1 MAKTKS
7 NFKKFLLLWSG
18 ELIASIG
25 SGLSAFGLGIYVFQQ
40 TGLASSVSL
49 ITLLAFLPNLLLTAP
64 AGVLAD
70 RYDRRL
76 LMILG
81 DGLSALGLVFI
92 LICLIT
98 KGSASLL
105 EIAVGVTISSIFTSL
120 LEPSYRATITD
131 LLTADEFSKASG
143 LVQLAGSAKFLISPI
158 LAGFLLAKFDI
169 RLLLIIDICTLFL
182 TIIATLVVKKGLVIK
197 AKEKTQSFLKDFKEG
212 WNTLIKNRGLVVLL
226 LISSLITFFIGFI
239 QTLFTPLLLAFTTP
253 KTIGSLETF
262 AALGMLIS
270 SLFLGMKEIKKGFV
284 KMLVVSF
291 FFAGIFVSLFG
302 LRENLILIAA
312 SGFFFFLCLP
322 FANTAMDFLIR
333 TNIDNE
339 QQGRIWGLMDPI
351 SSFGYVIAYA
361 ISGVLADFVFSP
373 LLMEGGTLAK
383 SLGPIFGL
391 GAGRGTG
398 LLIFTSG
405 ILLSASSLLLLASK
419 SLRKLE
425 GKL

>member
-1 MAKTKS
+1 MTEKKS
-7 NFKKFLLLWSG
+7 NFNMFLLLWSG

-25 SGLSAFGLGIYVFQQ
+25 SGLTAFGLGIYVFQQ

-49 ITLLAFLPNLLLTAP
+49 ITLLAFLPNMLLTAP

-92 LICLIT
+92 LFFMMT
-98 KGSASLL
+98 TGRASLSV
-105 EIAVGVTISSIFTSL
+105 IAIGVAISSVFTSL

-131 LLTADEFSKASG
+131 LLTVEEFSKASG

-158 LAGFLLAKFDI
+158 LAGSLLVRFDI
-169 RLLLIIDICTLFL
+169 SLLLIIDICTLFL
-182 TIIATLVVKKGLVIK
+182 TILASLVVKKNLVSK
-197 AKEKTQSFLKDFKEG
+197 AREKTQSFIKDFKDG
-212 WNTLIKNRGLVVLL
+212 WKALVENRGLVILL
-226 LISSLITFFIGFI
+226 LLSSLITFFIGFI
-239 QTLFTPLLLAFTTP
+239 QTLSTPLLLAFTTP
-253 KTIGSLETF
+253 KMIGSIETF

-284 KMLVVSF
+284 KMLVISLF
-291 FFAGIFVSLFG
+291 CAGLCISLFG
-302 LRENLILIAA
+302 LRENLVLIAI
-312 SGFFFFLCLP
+312 SGFFFFSCLP
-322 FANTAMDFLIR
+322 FANTAMDFLVR

-351 SSFGYVIAYA
+351 SSFGYIIAYA
-361 ISGVLADFVFSP
+361 VSGLLADFVFRP
-373 LLMEGGTLAK
+373 LLLEGGLLAEN
-383 SLGPIFGL
+383 LGTIFGI
-391 GAGRGTG
+391 GSGRGTG
-398 LLIFTSG
+398 LLISVSG
-405 ILLSASSLLLLASK
+405 IFLSLTALLLFASK

-425 GKL
+425 S

>member
-1 MAKTKS
+1 MTEKKS
-7 NFKKFLLLWSG
+7 NFNMFLLLWSG

-25 SGLSAFGLGIYVFQQ
+25 SGLTAFGLGIYVFQQ

-49 ITLLAFLPNLLLTAP
+49 ITLLAFLPNMLLTAP

-92 LICLIT
+92 LFFMMT
-98 KGSASLL
+98 TGSASLSV
-105 EIAVGVTISSIFTSL
+105 IAIGVAISSVFTSL

-131 LLTADEFSKASG
+131 LLTVEEFSKASG

-158 LAGFLLAKFDI
+158 LAGFLLARFDI

-182 TIIATLVVKKGLVIK
+182 TILASLVVKKNLVSK
-197 AKEKTQSFLKDFKEG
+197 AREKTQSFIKDFKDG
-212 WNTLIKNRGLVVLL
+212 WKALVENRGLVILL
-226 LISSLITFFIGFI
+226 LLSSLITFFIGFI
-239 QTLFTPLLLAFTTP
+239 QTLSTPLLLAFTTP
-253 KTIGSLETF
+253 KMIGSIETF

-284 KMLVVSF
+284 KMLVISLF
-291 FFAGIFVSLFG
+291 CAGLCISIFG
-302 LRENLILIAA
+302 LRENLVLIAI
-312 SGFFFFLCLP
+312 SGFFFFSCLP
-322 FANTAMDFLIR
+322 FANTAMDFLVR

-351 SSFGYVIAYA
+351 SSFGYIIAYA
-361 ISGVLADFVFSP
+361 VSGLLADFVFRP
-373 LLMEGGTLAK
+373 LLLAGGLLAG
-383 SLGPIFGL
+383 SLGNIFGI
-391 GAGRGTG
+391 GSGRGTG
-398 LLIFTSG
+398 LLIFVSG
-405 ILLSASSLLLLASK
+405 IFLSLTALLLLVSK

-425 GKL
+425 S

>member
-1 MAKTKS
+1 MTEKKS
-7 NFKKFLLLWSG
+7 NFNMFLLLWSG

-25 SGLSAFGLGIYVFQQ
+25 SGLTAFGLGIYVFQQ

-49 ITLLAFLPNLLLTAP
+49 ITLLAFLPNMLLTAP

-92 LICLIT
+92 LFFMMT
-98 KGSASLL
+98 TGSASLSV
-105 EIAVGVTISSIFTSL
+105 IAIGVAISSVFTSL

-131 LLTADEFSKASG
+131 LLTVEEFSKASG

-158 LAGFLLAKFDI
+158 LAGFLLARFDI
-169 RLLLIIDICTLFL
+169 SLLLIIDICTLFL
-182 TIIATLVVKKGLVIK
+182 TILASLVVKKNLVSK
-197 AKEKTQSFLKDFKEG
+197 AREKTQSFIKDFKDG
-212 WNTLIKNRGLVVLL
+212 WKALVENRGLVILL
-226 LISSLITFFIGFI
+226 LLSSLITFFIGFI
-239 QTLFTPLLLAFTTP
+239 QTLSTPLLLAFTTP
-253 KTIGSLETF
+253 KMIGSIETF

-284 KMLVVSF
+284 KMLVISLF
-291 FFAGIFVSLFG
+291 CAGLCISIFG
-302 LRENLILIAA
+302 LRENLVLIAI
-312 SGFFFFLCLP
+312 SGFFFFSCLP
-322 FANTAMDFLIR
+322 FANTAMDFLVR

-351 SSFGYVIAYA
+351 SSFGYIIAYA
-361 ISGVLADFVFSP
+361 VSGLLADFVFRP
-373 LLMEGGTLAK
+373 LLLAGGLLAG
-383 SLGPIFGL
+383 SLGNIFGI
-391 GAGRGTG
+391 GSGRGTG
-398 LLIFTSG
+398 LLIFVSG
-405 ILLSASSLLLLASK
+405 IFLSLTALLLLVSK

-425 GKL
+425 S

>member
-1 MAKTKS
+1 MTEKKS
-7 NFKKFLLLWSG
+7 NFNMFLLLWSG

-25 SGLSAFGLGIYVFQQ
+25 SGLTAFGLGIYVFQQ

-49 ITLLAFLPNLLLTAP
+49 ITLLAFLPNMLLTAP

-92 LICLIT
+92 LFFMMT
-98 KGSASLL
+98 TGSASLSV
-105 EIAVGVTISSIFTSL
+105 IAIGVAISSVFTSL

-131 LLTADEFSKASG
+131 LLTVEEFSKASG

-158 LAGFLLAKFDI
+158 LAGFLLARFDI
-169 RLLLIIDICTLFL
+169 SLLLIIDICTLFL
-182 TIIATLVVKKGLVIK
+182 TILASLVVKKNLVSK
-197 AKEKTQSFLKDFKEG
+197 AREKTQSFIKDFKDG
-212 WNTLIKNRGLVVLL
+212 WKALVENRGLVILL
-226 LISSLITFFIGFI
+226 LLSSLITFFIGFI
-239 QTLFTPLLLAFTTP
+239 QTLSTPLLLAFTTP
-253 KTIGSLETF
+253 KMIGSIETF

-284 KMLVVSF
+284 KMLVISLF
-291 FFAGIFVSLFG
+291 CAGLCISIFG
-302 LRENLILIAA
+302 LRENLVLIAI
-312 SGFFFFLCLP
+312 SGFFFFSCLP
-322 FANTAMDFLIR
+322 FANTAMDFLVR

-351 SSFGYVIAYA
+351 SSFGYIIAYA
-361 ISGVLADFVFSP
+361 VSGLLADFVFRP
-373 LLMEGGTLAK
+373 LLLAGGLLAG
-383 SLGPIFGL
+383 SLGTIFGI
-391 GAGRGTG
+391 GSGRGTG
-398 LLIFTSG
+398 LLISVSG
-405 ILLSASSLLLLASK
+405 IFLSLTALLLLVSK

-425 GKL
+425 S